1 MLRTWNW
8 KVIGIKCL
16 VITLGVFLAGLGCAS
31 YLKAALGSDPVTAFV
46 EGLGKTLGITAGAA
60 TNILNVSA
68 FVVLLLCNRRLI
80 HVGTAIYTLLLGT
93 FVDLCSTGL
102 NALLGPAPALWV
114 RAVVLV
120 MGTLAIGFGLGLYQ
134 SAELGA
140 GPTDGLNQTVVQK
153 TGLAYKWERILFD
166 ALMAFIGWLLGGTI
180 FVGTIIGVFAVGP
193 IMAPTL
199 QWGKR
204 MFARLEQAQT
214 KHR

>member
-1 MLRTWNW
+1 MQHRWNW
-8 KVIGIKCL
+8 KIITVKCL

-60 TNILNVSA
+60 TNILNISA
-68 FVVLLLCNRRLI
+68 FVVLLICNRRLI
-80 HVGTAIYTLLLGT
+80 HIGTAIYTLLLGT
-93 FVDLCSTGL
+93 FVDLCGKGL
-102 NALLGPAPALWV
+102 NAMLGPEPAIWV
-114 RAVVLV
+114 RVAVLV
-120 MGTLAIGFGLGLYQ
+120 IGTLAIGFGLGLYQ

-153 TGLAYKWERILFD
+153 TGIAYKWERIMFD
-166 ALMAFIGWLLGGTI
+166 ALMAFVGWLLGGTI
-180 FVGTIIGVFAVGP
+180 FAGTIVGVLAVGP

-204 MFARLEQAQT
+204 MFARLEQAQ
-214 KHR
+214 KING